1 MTKLRTIKINGV
13 LYGCNEKLSL
23 TDLLEYLGFNLGVIL
38 IDYNG
43 TIIHRPLWAK
53 ILIDDHDAI
62 EILTLAGGG

>member
-23 TDLLEYLGFNLGVIL
+23 TNLLEYLGFNLGVIL
-38 IDYNG
+38 VDYNG
-43 TIIHRPLWAK
+43 TIIHRSLWAK